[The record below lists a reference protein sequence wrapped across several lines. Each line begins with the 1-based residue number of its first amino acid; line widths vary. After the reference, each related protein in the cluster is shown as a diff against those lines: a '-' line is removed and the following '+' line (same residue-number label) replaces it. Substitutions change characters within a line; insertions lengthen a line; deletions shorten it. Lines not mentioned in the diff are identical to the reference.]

1 MSVFLNAVQK
11 GNLRYIQQQINAR
24 YPVNR
29 DRDSNGNTALLIAS
43 DNGFNNIVS
52 ILIASGA
59 DKEARNNLGQT
70 PLILASIKGHEEVV
84 LELIRSR
91 VNLNI
96 SDNNNH
102 TALIESLIN
111 NRINIANILLDNNA
125 NIGDRIGDLNALN
138 YVPQRIEY
146 QDLETRIRQIYNSN
160 PERLAVAGL
169 LDEPLIARINLGNNI
184 CAVCLDEYIN
194 NKNDNLVI
202 LNCGHIFHER
212 CYRDWRSTDSMINPY
227 IKPSCPICKLIVTN
241 VRPLQ
246 IDNTPGEA
254 YTGKYFL
261 GGNYQ
266 NKLQKYLIKL
276 NNIMIN

>member
-59 DKEARNNLGQT
+59 DKEARNYLGQT

-91 VNLNI
+91 VNLNR

-125 NIGDRIGDLNALN
+125 DIGDRIGDLNAID

-160 PERLAVAGL
+160 PGRPVVADI
-169 LDEPLIARINLGNNI
+169 LDKPLIARINLGNNI
-184 CAVCLDEYIN
+184 CAVCLDKYIN
-194 NKNDNLVI
+194 NENDNLVI
-202 LNCGHIFHER
+202 LNCGHIFHEK
-212 CYRDWRSTDSMINPY
+212 CFRDWRSTYN
-227 IKPSCPICKLIVTN
+227 KPPCPICKLPITN
-241 VRPLQ
+241 IRPLQ

-276 NNIMIN
+276 NNI